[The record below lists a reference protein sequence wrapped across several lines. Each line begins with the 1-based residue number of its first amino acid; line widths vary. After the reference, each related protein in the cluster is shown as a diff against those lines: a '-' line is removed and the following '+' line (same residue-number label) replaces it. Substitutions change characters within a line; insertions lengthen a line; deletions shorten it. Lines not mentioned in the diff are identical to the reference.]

1 MSGTPTNPET
11 TDRAIVAR
19 DVIELYRQ
27 GIPGAMDAG
36 VPKFLAEAVLTLL
49 TERDA
54 LKAARDEIESY
65 GDLRVMRADLAEAR
79 SQLAYAREERDEA
92 QLALRHSEQH
102 LKEAVEA
109 EDEAE
114 ATLTRYREGVASAL
128 TSLGTGPMKDGYAYA
143 VLAAL
148 DVPKEEET

>member
-36 VPKFLAEAVLTLL
+36 VPKFLAEAVLALL

-79 SQLAYAREERDEA
+79 SQLAYAKEDLDRATNTAMAERLRMHEQKQRAEA
-92 QLALRHSEQH
+92 
-102 LKEAVEA
+102 
-109 EDEAE
+109 AE
-114 ATLTRYREGVASAL
+114 ATLTRYRNALEQIAVGAYVAA
-128 TSLGTGPMKDGYAYA
+128 DRAFA
-143 VLAAL
+143 RAAL
-148 DVPKEEET
+148 DGPKEGK